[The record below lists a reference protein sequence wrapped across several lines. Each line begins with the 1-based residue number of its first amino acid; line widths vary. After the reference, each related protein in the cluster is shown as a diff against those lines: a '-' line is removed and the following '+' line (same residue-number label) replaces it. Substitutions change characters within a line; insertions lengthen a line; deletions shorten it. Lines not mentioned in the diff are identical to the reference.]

1 MVVNLSP
8 TVEGLLLI
16 TFCVSLTYHFSND
29 SVQLRDILQTLSQ
42 RVVDTATTSYIN
54 VRRHH
59 IWEDSAR
66 ILRRKRFDPR
76 SIISVK
82 FADDDGTSEGAV
94 DLGGPRREF
103 LRLLLQASNLQS
115 GVFQGP
121 EDRRVLFANSLGGWE
136 SMFAELVFTF
146 SPQKNCI
153 AWSYLNVDFVPRVA
167 HLRLYQLLS
176 VIGYYPTPLWE
187 VIYNYRKKKEL
198 SNLFPFLSRCYKFLS
213 LSSTQL

>member
-167 HLRLYQLLS
+167 HLRLYQLFKCHRLLPD
-176 VIGYYPTPLWE
+176 PTVRGDL
-187 VIYNYRKKKEL
+187 
-198 SNLFPFLSRCYKFLS
+198 
-213 LSSTQL
+213 QL

>member
-16 TFCVSLTYHFSND
+16 TFYISLTYHFSND

-42 RVVDTATTSYIN
+42 RVVDTATTSYINVRRQVVDTATTSYIN

-82 FADDDGTSEGAV
+82 FADDDGASEGAV
-94 DLGGPRREF
+94 DLGGPQREF

-121 EDRRVLFANSLGGWE
+121 EDRRVLFANSLGG
-136 SMFAELVFTF
+136 
-146 SPQKNCI
+146 
-153 AWSYLNVDFVPRVA
+153 
-167 HLRLYQLLS
+167 
-176 VIGYYPTPLWE
+176 
-187 VIYNYRKKKEL
+187 
-198 SNLFPFLSRCYKFLS
+198 
-213 LSSTQL
+213 